1 MVLFEHKLRFRRRPL
16 RRESREERVST
27 PPPVKVEAM
36 TRFDNIIKSQQDSNS
51 YRGLLLEN
59 GMRVLLISDPTCDKS
74 AACMCV
80 EVGHMSDPTD
90 IPGIAHLVEHVLL
103 LGTEKY
109 PDDNDFRSF
118 VSENGGFTN
127 AQTFADVTK
136 YFFDIVPD
144 KLSLALERF
153 SQMFVAPLF
162 KDDAVVREISAV
174 NSEHEKNLSTDAWRI
189 RMVNKTLANL
199 THSYSKFSTGSKKT
213 LVDYP
218 TRYGIS
224 IRSEVV
230 AFHDQW
236 YRSGNL
242 MNFAVMGKNSLDE
255 LETMV
260 RNNFLAG
267 IENKHIEIPPWGDDV
282 YLSDQMMTKTYVMP
296 IMDVR
301 SMTLSFQTP
310 DLFKYYQSSVSN

>member
-1 MVLFEHKLRFRRRPL
+1 MVVFEHKLRFRRRPL
-16 RRESREERVST
+16 TREPREERVPT
-27 PPPVKVEAM
+27 PPPVKVETM
-36 TRFDNIIKSQQDSNS
+36 TRFDNIIKSQQDSNN

-59 GMRVLLISDPTCDKS
+59 GMKVLLISDPTCDKS

-136 YFFDIVPD
+136 YFFDIAPD
-144 KLSLALERF
+144 KLSTALERF
-153 SQMFVAPLF
+153 SQMFIAPLF

-174 NSEHEKNLSTDAWRI
+174 NSEHEKNLSIDAWRI

-199 THSYSKFSTGSKKT
+199 THSYSKFSTGSTKT

-218 TRYGIS
+218 TRYGIN
-224 IRSEVV
+224 IRSELV

-260 RNNFLAG
+260 RNNFLTG
-267 IENKHIEIPPWGDDV
+267 IENKHIEMPPWGDDV
-282 YLSDQMMTKTYVMP
+282 YFSDQMLTKTYIMP

-310 DLFKYYQSSVSN
+310 DFFQYYQSSVS